1 MQSERRYALLVLAGI
16 FAVAHLDRNVLGICL
31 NAIGAEFS
39 LSDTQLGLLSGLV
52 FAIVFVLAGLPVA
65 GLAAYGNRR
74 NIVAV
79 SATVWGL
86 MTILMAG
93 AQNFTHLIAARL
105 GVGIGESGS
114 VAPAH
119 SMISDLYPPE
129 RRTSALAAFATG
141 ANAGVLLAFL
151 IGGIAGQALGWRWA
165 FVLAGLPA
173 LLLAALLRFTVQE
186 PVRET
191 PPSRQARQSLMLETI
206 AAIRHDRGL
215 LHAMI
220 GLALTGI
227 VTFGALAWVPAFIIR
242 AHSLSQA
249 QTVIFLALAG
259 GIVGGLGT
267 WGSGLVADRLGAKDP
282 RWRLGVVIVAILAA
296 KPLVWAFLLAEQT
309 AFALSCF
316 VIAVSVSAV
325 YWGPTFALL
334 HSRVSNEM
342 RPMATAIFLFTF
354 NLVGLGLGP
363 TLIGLASSMVFADH
377 GNHSLGLS
385 LAVIQLIGVWGVWHY
400 WQAMKTI
407 ERA

>member
-1 MQSERRYALLVLAGI
+1 
-16 FAVAHLDRNVLGICL
+16 
-31 NAIGAEFS
+31 
-39 LSDTQLGLLSGLV
+39 
-52 FAIVFVLAGLPVA
+52 
-65 GLAAYGNRR
+65 
-74 NIVAV
+74 
-79 SATVWGL
+79 
-86 MTILMAG
+86 
-93 AQNFTHLIAARL
+93 
-105 GVGIGESGS
+105 
-114 VAPAH
+114 
-119 SMISDLYPPE
+119 
-129 RRTSALAAFATG
+129 
-141 ANAGVLLAFL
+141 
-151 IGGIAGQALGWRWA
+151 
-165 FVLAGLPA
+165 
-173 LLLAALLRFTVQE
+173 
-186 PVRET
+186 
-191 PPSRQARQSLMLETI
+191 
-206 AAIRHDRGL
+206 
-215 LHAMI
+215 
-220 GLALTGI
+220 
-227 VTFGALAWVPAFIIR
+227 
-242 AHSLSQA
+242 
-249 QTVIFLALAG
+249 
-259 GIVGGLGT
+259 
-267 WGSGLVADRLGAKDP
+267 